1 MPVGMHRPKSY
12 GKFAILLV
20 CLALGIWLTW
30 CGYHGQLKHPTLWTM
45 GYLALL
51 IVLVRTNVIERRS
64 SKEPATGVWGR
75 LSDLAKGAVLMII
88 GIGWAVL
95 SAGRVSDTSTG
106 VVIVLAPFGGL
117 LLIGAFFLLR
127 GFIKN
132 LQ

>member
-1 MPVGMHRPKSY
+1 MHRPKSY
-12 GKFAILLV
+12 WKVAVLLV

-30 CGYHGQLKHPTLWTM
+30 DGFHGRLRYPTLWTL
-45 GYLALL
+45 GYLVLL
-51 IVLVRTNVIERRS
+51 IVLVRTNVIERAS
-64 SKEPATGVWGR
+64 SEGAAIGVWGR
-75 LSDLAKGAVLMII
+75 LSDLVKGAVLMIV
-88 GIGWAVL
+88 GIGWAIL